1 MKNLNNTAFS
11 LLEILLSAVIFVIA
25 VGGIFATLNA
35 VRTPVSGK
43 EYSLSAVVFGKQVFE
58 ALRTNVNNSSGANF
72 YTDANCSGGI
82 CTDFSLA
89 VGNHYVTTSA
99 PLWPSGLSWPT
110 ALKTANTVACNV
122 TTALC
127 LQYTVTCADGSA
139 SPCTNNFIARK
150 VVLTIN

>member
-11 LLEILLSAVIFVIA
+11 LLEILLSSVIFVIA
-25 VGGIFATLNA
+25 IGGIFATLNA
-35 VRTPVSGK
+35 VRAPVSSK
-43 EYSLSAVVFGKQVFE
+43 EYGLSSAVFGKQVLE
-58 ALRTNVNNSSGANF
+58 ILRKQVNNSSSANF

-89 VGNHYVTTSA
+89 VGAHYVTTSA
-99 PLWPSGLSWPT
+99 PTWPSGLSWPT
-110 ALKTANTVACNV
+110 ALQSANTVACNV

-139 SPCTNNFIARK
+139 SPCTNNFIAHK